1 MKHKLAIAF
10 GILVLL
16 VGFNIDIK
24 PGQFRALAQ
33 AGVCQFAAYGP
44 GGSLINTTITCVTPA
59 PSGSGV
65 TAVTAT
71 ATACG
76 AAVSVTTPFPS
87 PLVQVPVC
95 PSDAPQLTPSPG
107 ATSTSTAGAPSC
119 VWSGSFPY
127 TLGCN
132 FPAGVAQT
140 TPSPSATSTSTAGPP
155 SCVFAST
162 FPYQLVCN
170 FPVASGGSGVNLQAA
185 GATPTPQ
192 VGNIGLNGSIYVGP
206 TPNPSGTDTPS
217 AFKISANSGCGN
229 VSNWGTNGGANVSG
243 VNGSAMMVNCG
254 SVNLFALNQNGLAGF
269 ANGVEGSPFL
279 LTSSGNIN
287 FPTSSST
294 GQGCNMNDGVG
305 GFGAIQIKHS
315 GTGTCSLQFNDVGVA
330 YAGVCFDAN
339 ASLISCSAQTRNEGQ
354 VSCALSTLVCT
365 ATATVRSGAVCTASY
380 DTAATT
386 VTAALLLPLT
396 VKVVTTTLSV
406 GMQGAATATGTAAA
420 DYICL

>member
-16 VGFNIDIK
+16 VGFNINIK

-76 AAVSVTTPFPS
+76 AAVAVTTPFPS

-95 PSDAPQLTPSPG
+95 PTASPGPSLPLSIINGGTGTAAPAPTSSNGCTITGTWPSQTFSCPTAGSGGAFVTLRAAPTASPPDVGYAALTGGIVIGPSPMPTGFDVPSAFQLSASNGSCGGQSLWGTNSAQSINGISGPAMMIKCGGTNLFAINQNG
-107 ATSTSTAGAPSC
+107 AIGTAAGYAANGNITIPSGSSYEFLQTSTTSNPCAFFGA
-119 VWSGSFPY
+119 
-127 TLGCN
+127 
-132 FPAGVAQT
+132 
-140 TPSPSATSTSTAGPP
+140 
-155 SCVFAST
+155 
-162 FPYQLVCN
+162 
-170 FPVASGGSGVNLQAA
+170 GSGV
-185 GATPTPQ
+185 
-192 VGNIGLNGSIYVGP
+192 
-206 TPNPSGTDTPS
+206 
-217 AFKISANSGCGN
+217 
-229 VSNWGTNGGANVSG
+229 
-243 VNGSAMMVNCG
+243 
-254 SVNLFALNQNGLAGF
+254 
-269 ANGVEGSPFL
+269 
-279 LTSSGNIN
+279 IN
-287 FPTSSST
+287 FGPL
-294 GQGCNMNDGVG
+294 
-305 GFGAIQIKHS
+305 S
-315 GTGTCSLQFNDVGVA
+315 GGTCTLVMT
-330 YAGVCFDAN
+330 AN
-339 ASLISCSAQTRNEGQ
+339 TLNKGQ
-354 VSCALSTLVCT
+354 VSCSLSTLVCT
-365 ATATVRSGAVCTASY
+365 ATATVPSGAVCTASY

-420 DYICL
+420 DYLCL